1 MIEYPIALIV
11 CALVALGVGAIV
23 RRRGRNSSFGQ
34 IHFHVT
40 LVIFILLIS
49 FYTFAILGL
58 NIWSISIIPVVSLV
72 LVFLI
77 IRNAVAK
84 VLDTH

>member
-1 MIEYPIALIV
+1 MIV
-11 CALVALGVGAIV
+11 SALVALGIGAIV
-23 RRRGRNSSFGQ
+23 RRRGRNSSFAQ

-40 LVIFILLIS
+40 LIVFILLIS
-49 FYTFAILGL
+49 FYMFAKLGL
-58 NIWSISIIPVVSLV
+58 NIWSISIIPVVSLI

-84 VLDTH
+84 VLQTH